1 MMPTPR
7 KRIEN
12 FECLSLPHVQYFSC
26 SLRLIVADSLW
37 YARYMKEIIY
47 GTSNP
52 AKVAQVRDVLEPLG
66 FVVKSLADFNSKIT
80 VDEDGETAEENA
92 LKKAAAYSKELNM
105 PVLSMDVALYFN
117 DLPEDKQP
125 GLHVRRINND
135 ESRPSDEEMLAY
147 YANLAASMGDQIN
160 GYWRYAF
167 ALAWP
172 DGRQVSFTRDT
183 SRIFVSKPS
192 PIIVEGYPLESL
204 QVDPETG
211 KYISEMSKEEIAAFW
226 QNLMGAPL
234 ARFVNE
240 NY

>member
-1 MMPTPR
+1 
-7 KRIEN
+7 
-12 FECLSLPHVQYFSC
+12 
-26 SLRLIVADSLW
+26 
-37 YARYMKEIIY
+37 MKEIIY

-92 LKKAAAYSKELNM
+92 LKKAVAYSKELNM

-135 ESRPSDEEMLAY
+135 ESRPSDEDMLAY
-147 YANLAASMGDQIN
+147 YANLAASMGDRMKA
-160 GYWRYAF
+160 YWRYAF

-172 DGRQVSFTRDT
+172 DGRKVSFAHDT
-183 SRIFVSKPS
+183 PRIFVSKPS
-192 PIIVEGYPLESL
+192 PKIVEGFPLESL
-204 QVDPETG
+204 QVDPETN
-211 KYISEMSKEEIAAFW
+211 KYISEMSKEELASFW
-226 QNLMGAPL
+226 QNSIGIPL
-234 ARFVNE
+234 SQFVQD